1 MAPATAHSQ
10 IVKRYCSSSY
20 AYTYDDCYSTWND
33 WGRWVALAVIVVV
46 VLLVAFLFSCF
57 NNRRRRRQGALPM
70 YGTGWIPGS
79 KPPQYGQHNQ
89 NYYPNQPYNG
99 GAPAPPYSPPPV
111 GTQHTGTTFNS
122 NEGYYGA
129 HNNIEM
135 QPPQSTYQP
144 QRGGDPVYEA
154 PMGAP
159 PGKGDGVIR

>member
-1 MAPATAHSQ
+1 VERLGPLGRARRDRCRCPAHRIPILVSHICPLSLHASILTLP
-10 IVKRYCSSSY
+10 R
-20 AYTYDDCYSTWND
+20 CY
-33 WGRWVALAVIVVV
+33 
-46 VLLVAFLFSCF
+46 
-57 NNRRRRRQGALPM
+57 NNRRRRRMGAQPM

-99 GAPAPPYSPPPV
+99 GAPAPPYSAPPV
-111 GTQHTGTTFNS
+111 GNQNTGTTFNP
-122 NEGYYGA
+122 NDGYYGG

-154 PMGAP
+154 PMGPP
-159 PGKGDGVIR
+159 PGKGDGIIR